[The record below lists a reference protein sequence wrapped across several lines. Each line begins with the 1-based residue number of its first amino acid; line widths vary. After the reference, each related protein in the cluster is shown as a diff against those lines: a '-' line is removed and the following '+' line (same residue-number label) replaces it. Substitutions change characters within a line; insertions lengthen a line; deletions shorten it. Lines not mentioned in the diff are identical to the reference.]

1 MPKSTAKASSAP
13 DSANLTEAKRIFR
26 DAPKH
31 YQELIKKIMEKEREV
46 MHMARRDDIHKDLC
60 EIIRKNIPAKS

>member
-1 MPKSTAKASSAP
+1 MPKSTAKAQSAQDP
-13 DSANLTEAKRIFR
+13 APLTEAKRIFR

-31 YQELIKKIMEKEREV
+31 YQDLIKKIMEKEREV

>member
-1 MPKSTAKASSAP
+1 MPKSTAQAQSAP
-13 DSANLTEAKRIFR
+13 DPAPLTEAKRIFR

-31 YQELIKKIMEKEREV
+31 YQDLIKKIMEKEREV

-60 EIIRKNIPAKS
+60 EIIRKNIPARS